1 MDVSRPSR
9 IVVAGFFLAMLPS
22 LCFAQA
28 HRSGYDPAAQAQS
41 PRQKDGFVD
50 FALKRINPA
59 DKDYGKC
66 LDEGRKLLIEQTMR
80 NAYFWSNLVALGLLA
95 CLFVIIVYQHRV
107 QTCREWTTAETLA
120 QHEHALARANA
131 QVEEATSRNR
141 GLMEMLSALRESA
154 LRSQAPPGEVQD
166 RPAAQT
172 ARTRTAS
179 IQASQVATPKNGN
192 ATLAADRSASAGT
205 ATRPA
210 NQPANQIGLFK
221 PDADLIMKVNSL
233 EQQLGRS
240 QDEAK
245 LLRRQLNESDRRLQ
259 EEQQRNRS
267 LKGV

>member
-9 IVVAGFFLAMLPS
+9 IVVAGLVLAMLPS

-28 HRSGYDPAAQAQS
+28 RPSGYDPAVQAQS
-41 PRQKDGFVD
+41 ARQKDGFVD

-59 DKDYGKC
+59 DKDYGQC
-66 LDEGRKLLIEQTMR
+66 LDEGHRLLIEETIR
-80 NAYFWSNLVALGLLA
+80 NGYFWSNLVALGLLA

-107 QTCREWTTAETLA
+107 QTCREWTAAEMLT
-120 QHEHALARANA
+120 QHEHALSRANA

-141 GLMEMLSALRESA
+141 GLMEALTTLRESA
-154 LRSQAPPGEVQD
+154 LRSQASPGEVQD
-166 RPAAQT
+166 RPAPPT
-172 ARTRTAS
+172 VRSRTSS

-192 ATLAADRSASAGT
+192 AATAPSRSARAAT
-205 ATRPA
+205 ATP
-210 NQPANQIGLFK
+210 PANQIGLFK
-221 PDADLIMKVNSL
+221 PEVDLVMKVNSL

>member
-9 IVVAGFFLAMLPS
+9 IVVAGLFLAMLPS

-28 HRSGYDPAAQAQS
+28 RPSGYDPAAQAQS
-41 PRQKDGFVD
+41 PRPKDGFVD
-50 FALKRINPA
+50 FALKRINAA
-59 DKDYGKC
+59 DKDYGQC
-66 LDEGRKLLIEQTMR
+66 LDEGHRLLIEETIR
-80 NAYFWSNLVALGLLA
+80 NGYFWSNLVALGLLA

-107 QTCREWTTAETLA
+107 QTCREWTAAEMLT
-120 QHEHALARANA
+120 QHEHALSRANA

-141 GLMEMLSALRESA
+141 GLMEALTTLRESA
-154 LRSQAPPGEVQD
+154 LRSQASPGEVQD
-166 RPAAQT
+166 RPAPPT
-172 ARTRTAS
+172 VRSRTSS

-192 ATLAADRSASAGT
+192 AATAPSRSARAAT
-205 ATRPA
+205 ATP
-210 NQPANQIGLFK
+210 PANQIGLFK
-221 PDADLIMKVNSL
+221 PEVDLVMKVNSL

>member
-9 IVVAGFFLAMLPS
+9 IVVAGLFLALLSS

-28 HRSGYDPAAQAQS
+28 RRSGYDPAAQAQS
-41 PRQKDGFVD
+41 PKQKDGFVD

-59 DKDYGKC
+59 DKDYGQC
-66 LDEGRKLLIEQTMR
+66 LDEGRKMLLEETIR
-80 NAYFWSNLVALGLLA
+80 NGYFWSNLVALGLLA

-107 QTCREWTTAETLA
+107 QTCREWTAAEMLA

-141 GLMEMLSALRESA
+141 GLMEALTTLRESA
-154 LRSQAPPGEVQD
+154 LRSQAPPGEAQD
-166 RPAAQT
+166 RPALQT
-172 ARTRTAS
+172 VSSRTSS
-179 IQASQVATPKNGN
+179 IPASQVATPKNGN
-192 ATLAADRSASAGT
+192 AATAPSRSARAAI
-205 ATRPA
+205 ATP
-210 NQPANQIGLFK
+210 PANQIGLFK
-221 PDADLIMKVNSL
+221 PEVDLVMKVNSL

>member
-9 IVVAGFFLAMLPS
+9 IVVAGLFLAMLPL

-28 HRSGYDPAAQAQS
+28 RPSGYDPAAQAQS
-41 PRQKDGFVD
+41 PWQKDGFVD

-59 DKDYGKC
+59 DKDYGQC
-66 LDEGRKLLIEQTMR
+66 LDDGRKMLLEETIR
-80 NAYFWSNLVALGLLA
+80 NGYFWSNLVALGLLA
-95 CLFVIIVYQHRV
+95 CLFIIIVYQHRV
-107 QTCREWTTAETLA
+107 QTCREWTAAEMLA

-131 QVEEATSRNR
+131 QVEEATSKNR
-141 GLMEMLSALRESA
+141 GLMEALTALRESA

-166 RPAAQT
+166 RPALQT
-172 ARTRTAS
+172 VSSRVSS
-179 IQASQVATPKNGN
+179 IPASQVATPKNGN
-192 ATLAADRSASAGT
+192 AATAPSRSARAAT
-205 ATRPA
+205 ATP
-210 NQPANQIGLFK
+210 PANQIGLFK
-221 PDADLIMKVNSL
+221 PEVDLVMKVNSL

-267 LKGV
+267 LKGA

>member
-1 MDVSRPSR
+1 MDVSRTSR
-9 IVVAGFFLAMLPS
+9 VIVAGLFLAMLPF
-22 LCFAQA
+22 LCFAQV

-59 DKDYGKC
+59 DKDYGQC
-66 LDEGRKLLIEQTMR
+66 LDEARKLLLEETMR

-107 QTCREWTTAETLA
+107 QTCREWTAAEMLA

-141 GLMEMLSALRESA
+141 GLMEALTALRESA
-154 LRSQAPPGEVQD
+154 LRSQVPPGEVQD
-166 RPAAQT
+166 RPALQT
-172 ARTRTAS
+172 VSSRAS
-179 IQASQVATPKNGN
+179 SIPASQVAAPKNGN
-192 ATLAADRSASAGT
+192 AATAPSRSARAAT
-205 ATRPA
+205 ATP
-210 NQPANQIGLFK
+210 PANQIGLFK
-221 PDADLIMKVNSL
+221 PEVDLVMKVNSL

>member
-9 IVVAGFFLAMLPS
+9 IVVVGLFLAMLPL

-28 HRSGYDPAAQAQS
+28 RPSGYDPVAQAH
-41 PRQKDGFVD
+41 PPKQKDGFVD
-50 FALKRINPA
+50 FALKRINPTN
-59 DKDYGKC
+59 KDYGQC
-66 LDEGRKLLIEQTMR
+66 LDEGRKLLLEETMR
-80 NAYFWSNLVALGLLA
+80 NAYFWSNLVSLGLLA

-107 QTCREWTTAETLA
+107 QTCREWTAAEMLA
-120 QHEHALARANA
+120 QYEHSLSRANA

-141 GLMEMLSALRESA
+141 GLMEALTALRESA
-154 LRSQAPPGEVQD
+154 LRSQAPPGEAQD
-166 RPAAQT
+166 RPALQT
-172 ARTRTAS
+172 VSSRVSS
-179 IQASQVATPKNGN
+179 IPASQVAAPKNGN
-192 ATLAADRSASAGT
+192 AASAPSRSAQAAT

-221 PDADLIMKVNSL
+221 PDVELIMKVNSL

>member
-9 IVVAGFFLAMLPS
+9 IVVTGLFLAMLPS

-28 HRSGYDPAAQAQS
+28 RRSGFDPAAQAQS
-41 PRQKDGFVD
+41 PRPKDGFVD

-59 DKDYGKC
+59 DKDYGQC
-66 LDEGRKLLIEQTMR
+66 LDEGRRLLIEETTK
-80 NAYFWSNLVALGLLA
+80 NGYFWSNLVALGLLA
-95 CLFVIIVYQHRV
+95 CLFVIILYQHRV
-107 QTCREWTTAETLA
+107 QTCREWTAVEMLA
-120 QHEHALARANA
+120 QHEYALSRANA
-131 QVEEATSRNR
+131 QVEEATNRNR
-141 GLMEMLSALRESA
+141 GLMEALTALRESA
-154 LRSQAPPGEVQD
+154 LRSQAPPGEAQD
-166 RPAAQT
+166 RPALQAVSS
-172 ARTRTAS
+172 RAS
-179 IQASQVATPKNGN
+179 SITASQVATPKNGN
-192 ATLAADRSASAGT
+192 ATSAADRSARTAT

-210 NQPANQIGLFK
+210 NQSTNQIGLFK
-221 PDADLIMKVNSL
+221 PDVDLVMKVNSL

>member
-9 IVVAGFFLAMLPS
+9 IVVAGLFLAMLPY

-28 HRSGYDPAAQAQS
+28 RRSGYDPAAQAQS

-59 DKDYGKC
+59 DKDYGQC
-66 LDEGRKLLIEQTMR
+66 LDEGRKLLLEETIK
-80 NAYFWSNLVALGLLA
+80 NGYFWSNLVALGLLA

-107 QTCREWTTAETLA
+107 QTCREWTAAEMLA

-131 QVEEATSRNR
+131 HAEEATSRNR
-141 GLMEMLSALRESA
+141 GLMEALTTLRESA
-154 LRSQAPPGEVQD
+154 LRSQASPGEVQD
-166 RPAAQT
+166 HSAPQT
-172 ARTRTAS
+172 VRSRASS

-192 ATLAADRSASAGT
+192 ATSAADRSASAAT
-205 ATRPA
+205 ATR
-210 NQPANQIGLFK
+210 PANQIGLFK
-221 PDADLIMKVNSL
+221 PDVELIMKVNSL

-259 EEQQRNRS
+259 EEQHRNRS

>member
-1 MDVSRPSR
+1 VSRPSR
-9 IVVAGFFLAMLPS
+9 IVVAGLFLAVLPS

-28 HRSGYDPAAQAQS
+28 RRSGFDPAAQAQS
-41 PRQKDGFVD
+41 SRQKDGLVD

-59 DKDYGKC
+59 DKDYGQC
-66 LDEGRKLLIEQTMR
+66 LDEGRKLLIEETTR
-80 NAYFWSNLVALGLLA
+80 NGYFWSNLVALGLLA

-107 QTCREWTTAETLA
+107 QTCREWTAAEMLA

-131 QVEEATSRNR
+131 QVEEATSKNR
-141 GLMEMLSALRESA
+141 GLMEALTTLRESA
-154 LRSQAPPGEVQD
+154 LRSQAPPGEAQD
-166 RPAAQT
+166 RPALQT
-172 ARTRTAS
+172 VSSRAS
-179 IQASQVATPKNGN
+179 SIPTSQVASTKSSSVTSAPG
-192 ATLAADRSASAGT
+192 RSARAAT
-205 ATRPA
+205 ATP
-210 NQPANQIGLFK
+210 PANQIGLFK
-221 PDADLIMKVNSL
+221 PEVDLVMKVNSL

>member
-9 IVVAGFFLAMLPS
+9 IVVAGLFLAMLPS

-28 HRSGYDPAAQAQS
+28 RPSGYDPAAQAQS
-41 PRQKDGFVD
+41 PRQKDGLVD

-59 DKDYGKC
+59 DKDYGQC
-66 LDEGRKLLIEQTMR
+66 LDEGRKMVLEETIR
-80 NAYFWSNLVALGLLA
+80 NGYFWSNLVALGLLA
-95 CLFVIIVYQHRV
+95 CLFVIIVYQRTV
-107 QTCREWTTAETLA
+107 QTHREWTAAEMLA

-141 GLMEMLSALRESA
+141 GLMEALSTLRESA
-154 LRSQAPPGEVQD
+154 LRSQAPPGEAQD
-166 RPAAQT
+166 RPALQT
-172 ARTRTAS
+172 VSSRTSS
-179 IQASQVATPKNGN
+179 IPASQVATPKNGN
-192 ATLAADRSASAGT
+192 AATAPSRSARAAT
-205 ATRPA
+205 ATP
-210 NQPANQIGLFK
+210 PANQIGLFK
-221 PDADLIMKVNSL
+221 PEVDLVMKVNSL

>member
-9 IVVAGFFLAMLPS
+9 IVVAGLFLAMLPS

-28 HRSGYDPAAQAQS
+28 RPSGYDPAAQAQS

-59 DKDYGKC
+59 DEDYGQC
-66 LDEGRKLLIEQTMR
+66 LDEGRKLLLEQTMR

-107 QTCREWTTAETLA
+107 QTCREWTAAEMLA

-141 GLMEMLSALRESA
+141 GLMEALTALRESA
-154 LRSQAPPGEVQD
+154 LRSQAPPGEAQD
-166 RPAAQT
+166 RPALQT
-172 ARTRTAS
+172 VSSRTSS
-179 IQASQVATPKNGN
+179 IPASQVATPKNGN
-192 ATLAADRSASAGT
+192 PATAPSRSARAAT
-205 ATRPA
+205 ATP
-210 NQPANQIGLFK
+210 PANQIGLFK
-221 PDADLIMKVNSL
+221 PEVDLVMKVNSL

-240 QDEAK
+240 QDEA
-245 LLRRQLNESDRRLQ
+245 
-259 EEQQRNRS
+259 
-267 LKGV
+267 